1 MIKVQSEGDHM
12 IVLLESIKCFMRLSH
27 KVI

>member
-1 MIKVQSEGDHM
+1 MIKAQSEGDRM

-27 KVI
+27 KIM